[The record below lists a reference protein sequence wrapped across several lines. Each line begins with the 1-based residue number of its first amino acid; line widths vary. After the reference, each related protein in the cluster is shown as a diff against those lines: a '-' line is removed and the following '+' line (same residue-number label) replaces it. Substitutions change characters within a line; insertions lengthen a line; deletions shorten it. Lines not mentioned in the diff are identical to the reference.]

1 MMIKINA
8 KESVEIIEGVFV
20 NVINESGSKYHSW
33 DEMTESQQDCF
44 TAMRSEFQAVYDKF
58 KDGMAG

>member
-33 DEMTESQQDCF
+33 DEMTEAQQQCF
-44 TAMRSEFQAVYDKF
+44 SGLNREVQDVYK
-58 KDGMAG
+58 KYKPGMVE

>member
-8 KESVEIIEGVFV
+8 KESVEIVEGVFV

-33 DEMTESQQDCF
+33 DEMSEKQQECF
-44 TAMRSEFQAVYDKF
+44 SGMRQGFQDVYDKF
-58 KDGMAG
+58 KDGMTR